1 MAAAPRRG
9 DDGTSPL
16 RSARQFRRCSS
27 EWTLSALAE
36 IRLPGVSVAL
46 EGHASVLSSR
56 IRLDLL
62 PCVHTPIVP
71 CRVGIVSGAGT
82 KRAERHVPEIIQD
95 RVLRLVAGIRRI
107 PIENVSPENTFEDL
121 GMDSLDKLNLLF
133 EVENEFEVEIDDQEA
148 KQICRVSEMVTGV
161 TQLVEAKEKSSP
173 AS

>member
-1 MAAAPRRG
+1 M
-9 DDGTSPL
+9 
-16 RSARQFRRCSS
+16 
-27 EWTLSALAE
+27 
-36 IRLPGVSVAL
+36 
-46 EGHASVLSSR
+46 
-56 IRLDLL
+56 
-62 PCVHTPIVP
+62 
-71 CRVGIVSGAGT
+71 
-82 KRAERHVPEIIQD
+82 PETIQD